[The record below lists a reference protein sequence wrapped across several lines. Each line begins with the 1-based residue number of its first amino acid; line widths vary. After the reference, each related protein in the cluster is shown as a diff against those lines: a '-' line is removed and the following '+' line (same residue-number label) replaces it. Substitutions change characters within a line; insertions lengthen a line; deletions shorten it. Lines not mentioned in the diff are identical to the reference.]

1 MTRVKKEK
9 NNIVFTNDSLLL
21 LLENKRR
28 VNPKKPM
35 KSKIIA
41 T

>member
-21 LLENKRR
+21 LLENKRS